1 MIPGSGRSS
10 GEGIGYPLQYSW
22 ASLVAQLVKN
32 PPAMWETWFQSLGWE
47 DALEEGMA
55 THSRILAWRTPMD
68 KSLAGY
74 SPWNTPGQDT
84 GLGSRSFLQRFF
96 STQGLKPGLPHCRQ
110 ILYPLSHQGSPIN
123 YVEKRKSLTQI
134 FKKPPEV
141 CYGWTGSHHV
151 STQDSFIK

>member
-1 MIPGSGRSS
+1 MK
-10 GEGIGYPLQYSW
+10 
-22 ASLVAQLVKN
+22 VAQSCPILCN
-32 PPAMWETWFQSLGWE
+32 PIDL
-47 DALEEGMA
+47 
-55 THSRILAWRTPMD
+55 H
-68 KSLAGY
+68 

-84 GLGSRSFLQRFF
+84 GIGSRSFLQRFF

-151 STQDSFIK
+151 STQDSFIKWMLYTDWFSLIRTHLKLDVESIACKSYGWEDGRAKEKINFRGNSEYNWPLNICEG